1 MIACSGY
8 NSKLYYRSTDDGTT
22 ETTYSSSDLSGEY
35 EIGNSQ
41 LVAVVSDPHLESDD
55 QDEPSTVERTVTWE
69 RPHRRLATVTGLRR
83 INRSTPQQAT
93 STWG

>member
-1 MIACSGY
+1 MIAYSGY
-8 NSKLYYRSTDDGTT
+8 NTKLYYGPNNGTT
-22 ETTYSSSDLSGEY
+22 ETTYSSSDLSGKY
-35 EIGNSQ
+35 EIDNSQ
-41 LVAVVSDPHLESDD
+41 LVVVVS
-55 QDEPSTVERTVTWE
+55 EPQQEADAQEEPNVSEALVYWE

>member
-8 NSKLYYRSTDDGTT
+8 NTKLYYGPNDGTT

-35 EIGNSQ
+35 EIDNSQ
-41 LVAVVSDPHLESDD
+41 LVVVVSDTHLEADD
-55 QDEPSTVERTVTWE
+55 QDEPNVSEALVYCE
-69 RPHRRLATVTGLRR
+69 RPHRRLATVNRARR
-83 INRSTPQQAT
+83 VNKPRKAV